1 MYIKCYRKYINI
13 LKEHFHMFLYQVLMN
28 GQ

>member
-1 MYIKCYRKYINI
+1 MYIKCYTKYINI